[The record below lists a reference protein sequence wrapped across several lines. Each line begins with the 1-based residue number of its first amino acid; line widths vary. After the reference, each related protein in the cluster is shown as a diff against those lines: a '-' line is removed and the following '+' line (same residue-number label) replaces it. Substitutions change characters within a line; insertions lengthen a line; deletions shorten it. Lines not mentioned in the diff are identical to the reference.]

1 LGEISDLRTL
11 GGTTVDG
18 SVPNS
23 GGLAE
28 LGALLLNLDS
38 EFSGGGKDKDDG
50 SISSFKERLSV
61 DVNHGREGERD
72 GLSGTSL
79 GDSNEIS
86 SRESHGPS
94 LTLDRGRG
102 GETHSSDLRHDIL
115 WETGFVEGS
124 DGSGNVLTGD
134 LSCQLRSSS
143 CIV

>member
-23 GGLAE
+23 GRLSE
-28 LGALLLNLDS
+28 LGALLLDLDS
-38 EFSGGGKDKDDG
+38 EFSSRGKDEDNG
-50 SISSFKERLSV
+50 SISSFKERLGV

-86 SRESHGPS
+86 SRKGHGPS
-94 LTLDRGRG
+94 LTLNRGRG
-102 GETHSSDLRHDIL
+102 SEAHSSD
-115 WETGFVEGS
+115 F
-124 DGSGNVLTGD
+124 
-134 LSCQLRSSS
+134 
-143 CIV
+143 